1 MRKTLKATG
10 VLLLISAVTVL
21 GVAPALAGFPD
32 KEVKLIIPYKPGG
45 ATDTIFR
52 VVIDKA
58 QDALGKPI
66 VPINMGGASA
76 TKGSRYVKKAKPDG
90 YVILG
95 HHDGIST
102 VYHSGMTDFSFDA
115 FEPICL
121 LTSTPNILT
130 VHYESP
136 YNSLQE
142 IIDFAKANPGKMN
155 FTFSA
160 GSTSYYFFINL
171 FKKAGADPDWFR
183 QVPINGTGR
192 QIKSLLGKHV
202 DLVMTNIPSALQYV
216 KEKKLKFIALAHDER
231 LPQVPD
237 LTTFKETG
245 IDFVQATNRGVFAP
259 KGTSADRVSVL
270 NDAFKK
276 ACEDKALQDKI
287 FQMGSLLVYK
297 PPKEFAAY
305 LKKLDDF
312 YGSAIQK

>member
-1 MRKTLKATG
+1 MRNTVKLAG
-10 VLLLISAVTVL
+10 VLMLITAVSML
-21 GVAPALAGFPD
+21 GALPAIAGFPE

-52 VVIDKA
+52 VVINKSKKF
-58 QDALGKPI
+58 LGKPI

-76 TKGSRYVKKAKPDG
+76 TKGSRFVKKAKPDG

-130 VHYESP
+130 VNYDSP
-136 YNSLQE
+136 YNSLKD

-171 FKKAGADPDWFR
+171 FNKIGADPDWFR
-183 QVPINGTGR
+183 QVPINGTGK

-202 DLVMTNIPSALQYV
+202 DLVMTNVPSALQYV
-216 KEKKLKFIALAHDER
+216 KEKKLK
-231 LPQVPD
+231 
-237 LTTFKETG
+237 
-245 IDFVQATNRGVFAP
+245 
-259 KGTSADRVSVL
+259 L
-270 NDAFKK
+270 NN
-276 ACEDKALQDKI
+276 
-287 FQMGSLLVYK
+287 
-297 PPKEFAAY
+297 
-305 LKKLDDF
+305 
-312 YGSAIQK
+312 